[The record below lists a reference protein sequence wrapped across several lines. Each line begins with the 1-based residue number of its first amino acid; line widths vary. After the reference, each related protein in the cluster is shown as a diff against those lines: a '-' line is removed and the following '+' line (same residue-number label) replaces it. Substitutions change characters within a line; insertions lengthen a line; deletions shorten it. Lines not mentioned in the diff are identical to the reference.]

1 VQHLR
6 TFGCTAFAKRTGP
19 SVNKLADRSIP
30 GVFLGYESGTKGLYD
45 PVNKKLIVTRDV
57 IFDEK
62 RRWNWEEKAAGQS
75 ELAPQFSV
83 VYADEVLDGTVHGPA
98 IEPTQLSDQD
108 LGAGVPS
115 SPAAAIPSE
124 GGCSGYATS
133 HTNRVNCGI
142 NTTVSTADTMGDTT
156 DRSFG

>member
-1 VQHLR
+1 M
-6 TFGCTAFAKRTGP
+6 AFAKRTGP

-30 GVFLGYESGTKGLYD
+30 GVFLGYESGTKGYRVYD

-98 IEPTQLSDQD
+98 IEPTQLADQD
-108 LGAGVPS
+108 LDAGVPS
-115 SPAAAIPSE
+115 SPATAIPSE
-124 GGCSGYATS
+124 GGAPVRHLTRQLGQLWDQHCSQHRRYNGRHHRQELRLIQKA
-133 HTNRVNCGI
+133 
-142 NTTVSTADTMGDTT
+142 
-156 DRSFG
+156 FQ

>member
-1 VQHLR
+1 MQHLR

-30 GVFLGYESGTKGLYD
+30 RVFLGYESGAKGYRVYD

-75 ELAPQFSV
+75 ELAP
-83 VYADEVLDGTVHGPA
+83 
-98 IEPTQLSDQD
+98 
-108 LGAGVPS
+108 
-115 SPAAAIPSE
+115 
-124 GGCSGYATS
+124 
-133 HTNRVNCGI
+133 
-142 NTTVSTADTMGDTT
+142 
-156 DRSFG
+156 